1 MKLFFLLI
9 TVVLFIGCSKE
20 DKRIRYRI
28 ISQGTSEISYSMR
41 GGPLKFETVTGDW
54 SKSFRSRSGNP
65 LYLSATK
72 TSIIGGLTVQI
83 SVDGDVAFS
92 LSTNDLF
99 QTITIDTTVP

>member
-54 SKSFRSRSGNP
+54 SKSFQVVQVIH
-65 LYLSATK
+65 YTSARQK
-72 TSIIGGLTVQI
+72 LRLL
-83 SVDGDVAFS
+83 VA
-92 LSTNDLF
+92 
-99 QTITIDTTVP
+99 